1 MFGCLLHFPA
11 AKGYK
16 FSYKADDEGMR
27 DDMTLDLIH
36 IQIIKT
42 VQVTSSE
49 GEFPDGEIDCQV
61 ILHGQFVVER
71 SKRYDARLVP
81 PVKYFVIR
89 LPVMR

>member
-42 VQVTSSE
+42 VQVNGTMP
-49 GEFPDGEIDCQV
+49 GLFP
-61 ILHGQFVVER
+61 R
-71 SKRYDARLVP
+71 SN
-81 PVKYFVIR
+81 IS
-89 LPVMR
+89 